1 MANPGKV
8 TRISRQEPEEVTF
21 VPIEEV
27 GGAAPAASKREFD
40 LSQFFAI
47 LLRNKMLII
56 GVIVIG
62 TLLSI
67 FLVQRMT
74 PLYSAQ
80 ASLVLQRQQINLG
93 GRSAE
98 SVVQGLN
105 PDFFTNETEAEIIR
119 SRSLA
124 LKVVEQLDLAN
135 NPMFNPQLS
144 EPKVGLIGSLKNALG
159 IASFKEIFPESWRAS
174 LGMEDD
180 ESAEAPVAL
189 TAAQKGQMLRE
200 QLVDVFLTG
209 AGGQVGRLF
218 DGGLAVEVDGSSLVI
233 DLYYVSPDPD
243 MSALA
248 ANTVAD
254 IYILE
259 QLNAKYEATE
269 RANRWLADRVG
280 ELRLRVE
287 GSSRN
292 LESFRRRAGLVNVGD
307 TTLYAQQLAEL
318 NSQLIGSR
326 TILAEAEARYNQVQR
341 LLETPGGLDSAAA
354 VLESPLIQRLREQES
369 ELTRNIAELETQYR
383 DAHPKMMLARSELED
398 LQKKINQEVN
408 KVAIN
413 LGNELEITE
422 IRQEKLEAEI
432 ERLQGRVSEQNQAE
446 VKLNELS
453 SVAQADRELYETV
466 LARFKQ
472 VDTQQQQLIEPDA
485 RVISYATVPQ
495 NPSRPRKSL
504 IIGAGFV
511 LSGLIGFLLAFV
523 REQLES
529 GFRSVEQVEE
539 VTGIPAIAMLPRVS
553 GANKPG
559 KAPYDLVVD
568 RPTSSYAE
576 AMRTLRTALLL
587 SDVDRPPRTISIT
600 SSVPGEGKTTAALS
614 LARAAAKSGQK
625 VLIIDCDLR
634 KPSLHKALQVPNGQ
648 GIVDYL
654 SREKE
659 LEDVIEIDFK
669 SEAHYIL
676 AGPSVSNA
684 TDVLASN
691 LMSELLEALADTYDL
706 VVLDTPP
713 VLAVSDTLVL
723 GRQVDK
729 TVFIIEWN
737 RTRRSAAAG
746 ALKQIVASGAD
757 VAGAVLAQV
766 DVKKFERYYGSG
778 TSHYAGQYKNYYS
791 ET

>member
-8 TRISRQEPEEVTF
+8 ARVSRQEPEEVTF
-21 VPIEEV
+21 VPVEDV
-27 GGAAPAASKREFD
+27 GGPAPAASRREFD
-40 LSQFFAI
+40 LSQFFSI

-74 PLYSAQ
+74 PLYVAE
-80 ASLVLQRQQINLG
+80 ASLVLQRQQINVG

-98 SVVQGLN
+98 SVVQGLT

-124 LKVVEQLDLAN
+124 LKVVEQLDLTDN
-135 NPMFNPQLS
+135 PEYNPMLT
-144 EPKVGLIGSLKNALG
+144 EPEKGLIESVLSGLG
-159 IASFKEIFPESWRAS
+159 ISGAEEVVPDSLQAS
-174 LGMEDD
+174 LGIDGE
-180 ESAEAPVAL
+180 EGAGGTVAL
-189 TAAQKGQMLRE
+189 TKAQE
-200 QLVDVFLTG
+200 DQLVREFMVEEFLEHLTVE
-209 AGGQVGRLF
+209 AGGT
-218 DGGLAVEVDGSSLVI
+218 SLVI
-233 DLYYVSPDPD
+233 DLSYISPDPEL
-243 MSALA
+243 SALA

-254 IYILE
+254 MYILE

-287 GSSRN
+287 AS
-292 LESFRRRAGLVNVGD
+292 RRRAGLVNVGD

-318 NSQLIGSR
+318 NSQLIASR

-422 IRQEKLEAEI
+422 IRQEKLETEI
-432 ERLQGRVSEQNQAE
+432 ERLQGRVAEQNQAE
-446 VKLNELS
+446 VKLNELA

-485 RVISYATVPQ
+485 RVISYATAPLE
-495 NPSRPRKSL
+495 PARPRKAV
-504 IIGAGFV
+504 IIGAGLI
-511 LSGLIGFLLAFV
+511 LSALLGFLLAFV
-523 REQLES
+523 REQMES
-529 GFRSVEQVEE
+529 GFRTVEQVED
-539 VTGIPAIAMLPRVS
+539 VTGVPAIAMLPRVA

-559 KAPYDLVVD
+559 KAPYDLVID
-568 RPTSSYAE
+568 QPTSSYSE

-587 SDVDRPPRTISIT
+587 SDVDRPPRTIAVT
-600 SSVPGEGKTTAALS
+600 SSVPSEGKTTASLS

-634 KPSLHKALQVPNGQ
+634 KPSLHTTLQVPNNQ

-654 SREKE
+654 SHEKE

-676 AGPSVSNA
+676 SGPAVANA

-691 LMSELLEALADTYDL
+691 LMSELLEALSDTYDL

-729 TVFIIEWN
+729 TVFIVEWN
-737 RTRRSAAAG
+737 KTRRAAAAG
-746 ALKQIVASGAD
+746 ALKQIIASGAD
-757 VAGAVLAQV
+757 VAGVVLSQV
-766 DVKKFERYYGSG
+766 DVKKFQRYYGTGSG
-778 TSHYAGQYKNYYS
+778 HYAGQYRKYYAES
-791 ET
+791 

>member
-1 MANPGKV
+1 MASPGKV
-8 TRISRQEPEEVTF
+8 ARMPRQEPEELTF
-21 VPIEEV
+21 VPVEDM
-27 GGAAPAASKREFD
+27 AASAPAQAKREFD

-56 GVIVIG
+56 GVIIIG

-67 FLVQRMT
+67 FMVQRMT
-74 PLYSAQ
+74 PLYSAD
-80 ASLVLQRQQINLG
+80 ASLVLQRQQINAG

-105 PDFFTNETEAEIIR
+105 VDFYTNETEAEIIR
-119 SRSLA
+119 SRTLA
-124 LKVVEQLDLAN
+124 LKVVEQLDLVN
-135 NPMFNPQLS
+135 NPLYNPQLS
-144 EPKVGLIGSLKNALG
+144 EPKIGLMGSLKKSLG

-174 LGMEDD
+174 LGMTE
-180 ESAEAPVAL
+180 EEVEAPVVL
-189 TAAQKGQMLRE
+189 SAAQKEEALR
-200 QLVDVFLTG
+200 QYLVDVFLSG
-209 AGGQVGRLF
+209 LSVEAGGT
-218 DGGLAVEVDGSSLVI
+218 SLVI
-233 DLYYVSPDPD
+233 DLSYISPDPE
-243 MSALA
+243 MAALA
-248 ANTVAD
+248 TNTVAD

-287 GSSRN
+287 ASSRN
-292 LESFRRRAGLVNVGD
+292 LESFRRRAGLVNIGD

-318 NSQLIGSR
+318 NSQLIASR
-326 TILAEAEARYNQVQR
+326 TVLAEAEARYNQVQR
-341 LLETPGGLDSAAA
+341 LLETPGGLDTAAA

-422 IRQEKLEAEI
+422 IRQEKLVAEVEKLQ
-432 ERLQGRVSEQNQAE
+432 ERVGEQNQAE
-446 VKLNELS
+446 VKLGELS
-453 SVAQADRELYETV
+453 SVALADRELYETV

-472 VDTQQQQLIEPDA
+472 VDTQQQQIIEPDA
-485 RVISYATVPQ
+485 RVISYATAPGG
-495 NPSRPRKSL
+495 PSRPRKGL
-504 IIGAGFV
+504 IIGAGLI
-511 LSGLIGFLLAFV
+511 LSGLIGFLLAFI

-529 GFRSVEQVEE
+529 GFRTIDQVEDA
-539 VTGIPAIAMLPRVS
+539 TGIPAIAMLPRVA
-553 GANKPG
+553 GANKEG
-559 KAPYDLVVD
+559 KAPYDLVID
-568 RPTSSYAE
+568 KPTSSYSE

-600 SSVPGEGKTTAALS
+600 SSVPSEGKTTASLS

-634 KPSLHKALQVPNGQ
+634 KPSLHKALQVPNSQ

-654 SREKE
+654 SHEKE
-659 LEDVIEIDFK
+659 LEDIIEIDFK

-676 AGPSVSNA
+676 AGPTVSNA

-729 TVFIIEWN
+729 TVFVIEWN
-737 RTRRSAAAG
+737 KPRRSAAAN
-746 ALKQIVASGAD
+746 ALKQVIASGAD
-757 VAGAVLAQV
+757 VAGVVLSQV
-766 DVKKFERYYGSG
+766 DVKKFERYYGSDG
-778 TSHYAGQYKNYYS
+778 GHYAGQYKNYYS

>member
-8 TRISRQEPEEVTF
+8 TRVSRQEPEEVTF
-21 VPIEEV
+21 IPVEEV
-27 GGAAPAASKREFD
+27 GRPAPVASTREFD
-40 LSQFFAI
+40 LRQFFAI
-47 LLRNKMLII
+47 LLRNKMLIL

-62 TLLSI
+62 TLLTI
-67 FLVQRMT
+67 FMVQRMT

-80 ASLVLQRQQINLG
+80 ASLVLQRQQINIS

-98 SVVQGLN
+98 AVVQGLN
-105 PDFFTNETEAEIIR
+105 PDLFTNETEAEIIR

-135 NPMFNPQLS
+135 NPIFNPPLS
-144 EPKVGLIGSLKNALG
+144 EAKVGLIGSLKNALG
-159 IASFKEIFPESWRAS
+159 ISSFKDIFPESWRTS
-174 LGMEDD
+174 LGMEDA
-180 ESAEAPVAL
+180 ESAEAPVVL
-189 TAAQKGQMLRE
+189 SAAQKAQNLRE

-218 DGGLAVEVDGSSLVI
+218 DGGLEVEAGGTSLVI
-233 DLYYVSPDPD
+233 DLIYVSPDPE

-248 ANTVAD
+248 VNTVAD

-287 GSSRN
+287 GSSRI
-292 LESFRRRAGLVNVGD
+292 LESFRRRAGLVNIGD

-318 NSQLIGSR
+318 NTQSIVSR
-326 TILAEAEARYNQVQR
+326 TVLAEAEARFNQVQR

-369 ELTRNIAELETQYR
+369 ELTRNIAELEIQYR

-432 ERLQGRVSEQNQAE
+432 ERLQSRVSEQNQAE
-446 VKLNELS
+446 VKLNELT

-504 IIGAGFV
+504 IIGAGFI

-529 GFRSVEQVEE
+529 GFRSVDQVEE
-539 VTGIPAIAMLPRVS
+539 VTGIPAIAMLPRIS

-559 KAPYDLVVD
+559 KAPYDMVID

-576 AMRTLRTALLL
+576 AVRTLRTALLL
-587 SDVDRPPRTISIT
+587 SDVDRPPRTIAIT
-600 SSVPGEGKTTAALS
+600 SSVPGEGKTTAALA

-625 VLIIDCDLR
+625 VLVIDCDLR
-634 KPSLHKALQVPNGQ
+634 KPSLHNALQVPNSQ

-654 SREKE
+654 SHEKE

-713 VLAVSDTLVL
+713 VLAVSD
-723 GRQVDK
+723 
-729 TVFIIEWN
+729 
-737 RTRRSAAAG
+737 
-746 ALKQIVASGAD
+746 
-757 VAGAVLAQV
+757 
-766 DVKKFERYYGSG
+766 
-778 TSHYAGQYKNYYS
+778 
-791 ET
+791 

>member
-1 MANPGKV
+1 V
-8 TRISRQEPEEVTF
+8 EDV
-21 VPIEEV
+21 V
-27 GGAAPAASKREFD
+27 GVSPAQGKREFD
-40 LSQFFAI
+40 LSQFFSI

-67 FLVQRMT
+67 FLVQGMT
-74 PLYSAQ
+74 PLYSAH
-80 ASLVLQRQQINLG
+80 ASLVLQRQQINVS

-98 SVVQGLN
+98 SVVQGLT
-105 PDFFTNETEAEIIR
+105 PDFYTSETEAEIIR
-119 SRSLA
+119 SRTLA
-124 LKVVEQLDLAN
+124 LKVVEQLDLKN
-135 NPMFNPQLS
+135 NPLYNPLLR
-144 EPKVGLIGSLKNALG
+144 EPKIGLMGSLKSVLG
-159 IASFKEIFPESWRAS
+159 IASFKEIIPQSWRAS
-174 LGMEDD
+174 LGMGVE
-180 ESAEAPVAL
+180 ESAEIPIVL
-189 TAAQKGQMLRE
+189 TEAQKEQNLR
-200 QLVDVFLTG
+200 QYLVDVFLAG
-209 AGGQVGRLF
+209 LSVEAGG
-218 DGGLAVEVDGSSLVI
+218 ASLVI
-233 DLYYVSPDPD
+233 DLSYISPDPD
-243 MSALA
+243 MAALA
-248 ANTVAD
+248 TNTVAD
-254 IYILE
+254 LYILG

-280 ELRLRVE
+280 ELRLRV
-287 GSSRN
+287 GASSRK
-292 LESFRRRAGLVNVGD
+292 LESFRRRAGLVNIGD

-326 TILAEAEARYNQVQR
+326 TVLAEADARYNQVQR
-341 LLETPGGLDSAAA
+341 LLGTPGGLDTAAA

-383 DAHPKMMLARSELED
+383 DAHPKMILARSELED
-398 LQKKINQEVN
+398 LQKRINQEVN

-432 ERLQGRVSEQNQAE
+432 EKLQKRVGEQNQAE

-472 VDTQQQQLIEPDA
+472 VDTQRQQFIEPDA
-485 RVISYATVPQ
+485 RVISYATPPHS
-495 NPSRPRKSL
+495 PSRPRKGL
-504 IIGAGFV
+504 IIGAGLI
-511 LSGLIGFLLAFV
+511 LSDLIGFLLAFV

-529 GFRSVEQVEE
+529 GFRTIDQVED
-539 VTGIPAIAMLPRVS
+539 VIGIPAIAMLPYVA
-553 GANKPG
+553 GANKSG
-559 KAPYDLVVD
+559 KTPYDLVID

-587 SDVDRPPRTISIT
+587 SDVDRPPRTISVT
-600 SSVPGEGKTTAALS
+600 SSVPGEGKTTASLS

-634 KPSLHKALQVPNGQ
+634 KPSLHEALQVPNTQ

-654 SREKE
+654 SHEKE

-691 LMSELLEALADTYDL
+691 LMSELLEALGDIYDL

-737 RTRRSAAAG
+737 KTRRSAVAN
-746 ALKQIVASGAD
+746 ALRQVVASGAD
-757 VAGAVLAQV
+757 VAGVVLSQV
-766 DVKKFERYYGSG
+766 DVKKLERYYGGSG
-778 TSHYAGQYKNYYS
+778 HYTGRYKNYYS
-791 ET
+791 EA

>member
-1 MANPGKV
+1 MATNRGKV
-8 TRISRQEPEEVTF
+8 TRMSRQEPEEVTF
-21 VPIEEV
+21 VPV
-27 GGAAPAASKREFD
+27 DDVGAAASAASKREFD
-40 LSQFFAI
+40 LSQFISI

-62 TLLSI
+62 TLLTI
-67 FLVQRMT
+67 FMVQRMT
-74 PLYSAQ
+74 PLYSAS
-80 ASLVLQRQQINLG
+80 ASLVLQRQQINAG
-93 GRSAE
+93 GRSAD
-98 SVVQGLN
+98 SVVQGLT

-119 SRSLA
+119 SRSIA

-135 NPMFNPQLS
+135 NPIFNPQLS
-144 EPKVGLIGSLKNALG
+144 EPKVGLIGSIKSALG
-159 IASFKEIFPESWRAS
+159 IASFKEIIPESWRTS
-174 LGMEDD
+174 LGMED
-180 ESAEAPVAL
+180 EELGEAPVPL
-189 TAAQKGQMLRE
+189 TEAQKEQALRE
-200 QLVDVFLTG
+200 YLVDSFLTG
-209 AGGQVGRLF
+209 LTVEAGGV
-218 DGGLAVEVDGSSLVI
+218 SLVI
-233 DLYYVSPDPD
+233 DLSYMSPDPQ
-243 MSALA
+243 MAALA

-269 RANRWLADRVG
+269 RANRWLAGRFG

-292 LESFRRRAGLVNVGD
+292 LEAFRRRAGLVNIGD

-354 VLESPLIQRLREQES
+354 VLDSALIQRLREQES
-369 ELTRNIAELETQYR
+369 ELTRNIAEFEIQYR

-398 LQKKINQEVN
+398 LQKKISQEVN

-422 IRQEKLEAEI
+422 IRQEKLETEI
-432 ERLQGRVSEQNQAE
+432 DRLQGRVGEQNQAE
-446 VKLNELS
+446 VKLNELT
-453 SVAQADRELYETV
+453 SVALADRELYETV

-472 VDTQQQQLIEPDA
+472 VDTQQQQLIEADA
-485 RVISYATVPQ
+485 RVISYATVPGS
-495 NPSRPRKSL
+495 PSRPKKSL
-504 IIGAGFV
+504 FIGAGLIF
-511 LSGLIGFLLAFV
+511 SGLIGFLLAFV

-529 GFRSVEQVEE
+529 GFRTVEQVED
-539 VTGIPAIAMLPRVS
+539 VTGVPAIAMLPRVA
-553 GANKPG
+553 GADKPG
-559 KAPYDLVVD
+559 KAPYDLVID
-568 RPTSSYAE
+568 RPTSSFAE

-600 SSVPGEGKTTAALS
+600 SSVPGEGKTTCALS

-634 KPSLHKALQVPNGQ
+634 KPALHKALQVPNSQ

-654 SREKE
+654 SHEKE

-729 TVFIIEWN
+729 TVFVIEWN
-737 RTRRSAAAG
+737 RTRRNGAAN
-746 ALKQIVASGAD
+746 ALKQVIASGAD
-757 VAGAVLAQV
+757 VAGVVLSKV

-778 TSHYAGQYKNYYS
+778 SGHYTGQYKNYYS
-791 ET
+791 EA

>member
-8 TRISRQEPEEVTF
+8 TRVSRQEPEEVTF
-21 VPIEEV
+21 IPVEEV
-27 GGAAPAASKREFD
+27 GRPAPVASTREFD
-40 LSQFFAI
+40 LRQFFAI
-47 LLRNKMLII
+47 LLRNKMLIL

-62 TLLSI
+62 TLLTI
-67 FLVQRMT
+67 FMVQRMT

-80 ASLVLQRQQINLG
+80 ASLVLQRQQINIS

-98 SVVQGLN
+98 AVVQGLN
-105 PDFFTNETEAEIIR
+105 PDLFTNETEAEIIR

-135 NPMFNPQLS
+135 NPIFNPPLS
-144 EPKVGLIGSLKNALG
+144 EAKVGLIGSLKNALG
-159 IASFKEIFPESWRAS
+159 ISSFKDIFPESWRTS
-174 LGMEDD
+174 LGMEDA
-180 ESAEAPVAL
+180 ESAEAPVVL
-189 TAAQKGQMLRE
+189 SAAQKAQNLRE

-218 DGGLAVEVDGSSLVI
+218 DGGLEVEAGGTSLVI
-233 DLYYVSPDPD
+233 DLIYVSPDPE

-248 ANTVAD
+248 VNTVAD

-287 GSSRN
+287 GSSRI
-292 LESFRRRAGLVNVGD
+292 LESFRRRAGLVNIGD

-318 NSQLIGSR
+318 NTQSIVSR
-326 TILAEAEARYNQVQR
+326 TVLAEAEARFNQVQR

-369 ELTRNIAELETQYR
+369 ELTRNIAELEIQYR

-432 ERLQGRVSEQNQAE
+432 ERLQSRVSEQNQAE
-446 VKLNELS
+446 VKLNELT

-504 IIGAGFV
+504 IIGAGFI

-523 REQLES
+523 RGQLES
-529 GFRSVEQVEE
+529 GFRSVDQVEE
-539 VTGIPAIAMLPRVS
+539 VTGIPAIAMLPRIS

-559 KAPYDLVVD
+559 KAPYDMVID

-576 AMRTLRTALLL
+576 AVRTLRTALLL
-587 SDVDRPPRTISIT
+587 SDVDRPPRTIAIT
-600 SSVPGEGKTTAALS
+600 SSVPGEGKTTAALA

-625 VLIIDCDLR
+625 VLVIDCDLR
-634 KPSLHKALQVPNGQ
+634 KPSLHNALQVPNSQ

-654 SREKE
+654 SHEKE

-706 VVLDTPP
+706 VLLDTPP

-729 TVFIIEWN
+729 TVFIVEWN
-737 RTRRSAAAG
+737 RTRRSAVTG
-746 ALKQIVASGAD
+746 ALKKILASGAD
-757 VAGAVLAQV
+757 VAGVVLSQV
-766 DVKKFERYYGSG
+766 DMKKFERYYGSG
-778 TSHYAGQYKNYYS
+778 SSHYAGQYKNYYS
-791 ET
+791 EA

>member
-8 TRISRQEPEEVTF
+8 ARMSRQEPEEVTF
-21 VPIEEV
+21 VPVEEI
-27 GGAAPAASKREFD
+27 GGPVATASKREFD
-40 LSQFFAI
+40 LGQFFAI

-56 GVIVIG
+56 GIIVIG
-62 TLLSI
+62 TLLAI
-67 FLVQRMT
+67 FMVQRMT
-74 PLYSAQ
+74 PLYSAN
-80 ASLVLQRQQINLG
+80 ASLMLQRQQINLG

-98 SVVQGLN
+98 SVVQGLT

-124 LKVVEQLDLAN
+124 LQVVEQLDLSS
-135 NPMFNPQLS
+135 NPLFNPLLS
-144 EPKVGLIGSLKNALG
+144 EPEVGLIGSIGNALG
-159 IASFKEIFPESWRAS
+159 ISSFKEIFPESWRTS
-174 LGMEDD
+174 LGLEGDED
-180 ESAEAPVAL
+180 SAAPVVL
-189 TAAQKGQMLRE
+189 TAVQKQQILRE
-200 QLVDVFLTG
+200 FLVDVFLAGLTVE
-209 AGGQVGRLF
+209 AGGT
-218 DGGLAVEVDGSSLVI
+218 SLVI
-233 DLYYVSPDPD
+233 DLSYMSEDPE
-243 MSALA
+243 MAALA
-248 ANTVAD
+248 VNTVAD
-254 IYILE
+254 IYILG

-292 LESFRRRAGLVNVGD
+292 LESFRRRAGLVNIGD

-318 NSQLIGSR
+318 NSQLIASR
-326 TILAEAEARYNQVQR
+326 TVLAEAEARYNQVQR

-432 ERLQGRVSEQNQAE
+432 DRLQGRVSEQNQAE

-485 RVISYATVPQ
+485 RVISYASTPTA
-495 NPSRPRKSL
+495 PSRPRKSL
-504 IIGAGFV
+504 IIGAGFI

-529 GFRSVEQVEE
+529 GFRSVDQVEE
-539 VTGIPAIAMLPRVS
+539 ATGVPAISMLPRVA

-559 KAPYDLVVD
+559 KAPYDLVID
-568 RPTSSYAE
+568 RPTSSYSE
-576 AMRTLRTALLL
+576 AVRTLRTALLL

-600 SSVPGEGKTTAALS
+600 SSVPGEGKTTASLS

-634 KPSLHKALQVPNGQ
+634 KPSLQEALQVPNSQ

-654 SREKE
+654 SHEKE

-676 AGPSVSNA
+676 AGPSVTNA

-737 RTRRSAAAG
+737 RTRRAAAAE

-757 VAGAVLAQV
+757 VAGVVLTQV
-766 DVKKFERYYGSG
+766 DIKKFERYYGSG
-778 TSHYAGQYKNYYS
+778 SSHYSGQYKNYYS
-791 ET
+791 EA

>member
-1 MANPGKV
+1 MASPGKV
-8 TRISRQEPEEVTF
+8 ARMPRQEPEELTF
-21 VPIEEV
+21 VPVEDI
-27 GGAAPAASKREFD
+27 GAPAPAQAKREFD

-56 GVIVIG
+56 GVIIIG

-67 FLVQRMT
+67 FMVQRMT
-74 PLYSAQ
+74 PLYSAE
-80 ASLVLQRQQINLG
+80 ASLVLQRQQINAG
-93 GRSAE
+93 GRTAE

-105 PDFFTNETEAEIIR
+105 VDFYTNETEAEIIR
-119 SRSLA
+119 SRTLA
-124 LKVVEQLDLAN
+124 LKVVEQLDLAS
-135 NPMFNPQLS
+135 NPLYNPELS
-144 EPKVGLIGSLKNALG
+144 EPKIGLMGSLKKALG

-174 LGMEDD
+174 LGMTE
-180 ESAEAPVAL
+180 EEVEAPVVL
-189 TAAQKGQMLRE
+189 SAAQKEEALR
-200 QLVDVFLTG
+200 QYLVDMFLSG
-209 AGGQVGRLF
+209 LSVEAGGT
-218 DGGLAVEVDGSSLVI
+218 SLVI
-233 DLYYVSPDPD
+233 DLSYISPDPE
-243 MSALA
+243 MAALA
-248 ANTVAD
+248 TNTVAD

-280 ELRLRVE
+280 ELRLRVQA
-287 GSSRN
+287 SSRN
-292 LESFRRRAGLVNVGD
+292 LESFRRRAGLVNIGD

-326 TILAEAEARYNQVQR
+326 TVLAEAEARYNQVQR

-422 IRQEKLEAEI
+422 IRQEKLVAEVEKLQ
-432 ERLQGRVSEQNQAE
+432 ERVGEQNQAE
-446 VKLNELS
+446 VKLGELS
-453 SVAQADRELYETV
+453 SVALADRELYETV

-472 VDTQQQQLIEPDA
+472 VDTQQQQIIEPDA
-485 RVISYATVPQ
+485 RVISYATAP
-495 NPSRPRKSL
+495 NSPSRPRKGL
-504 IIGAGFV
+504 IIGAGLI

-529 GFRSVEQVEE
+529 GFRTIDQVEDA
-539 VTGIPAIAMLPRVS
+539 TGIPAIAMLPRVS
-553 GANKPG
+553 GASKEG
-559 KAPYDLVVD
+559 KAPYDLVID
-568 RPTSSYAE
+568 KPTSSYSE

-600 SSVPGEGKTTAALS
+600 SSVPSEGKTTASLS

-634 KPSLHKALQVPNGQ
+634 KPSLHKALQVPNSQ

-654 SREKE
+654 SHEKE
-659 LEDVIEIDFK
+659 LEDIIEIDFK

-676 AGPSVSNA
+676 AGPTVSNA

-729 TVFIIEWN
+729 TVFIVEWN
-737 RTRRSAAAG
+737 KTRRSAAAN
-746 ALKQIVASGAD
+746 ALKQVIASGAD
-757 VAGAVLAQV
+757 VAGVVLSQV
-766 DVKKFERYYGSG
+766 DVKKFDRYYGSDSG
-778 TSHYAGQYKNYYS
+778 HYAGQYKNYYS